1 MALLLK
7 GRRVALRCVGLGDV
21 PRIIA
26 MLNDWEMAQWLSVP
40 PFPYTE
46 ENGRQF
52 CAMAEANHA
61 LACPTL
67 FAVALRASDQIVGSI
82 EVQADPVN
90 GGGVGYWIG
99 KQHWRN
105 GFAGEA
111 LALVER
117 YAAERLETRK
127 LFAVLDADNLASRAL
142 LEQAGFVHEAV
153 VRLDYPTRRGRT
165 QLDQYGKSV
174 G

>member
-1 MALLLK
+1 
-7 GRRVALRCVGLGDV
+7 
-21 PRIIA
+21 
-26 MLNDWEMAQWLSVP
+26 MLNDWEVAQWLSVP

-46 ENGRQF
+46 ENGRRF
-52 CAMAEANHA
+52 CELAEANHA

-67 FAVALRASDQIVGSI
+67 FAVVLRASDQIVGSI

-90 GGGVGYWIG
+90 GCGVGYWIG
-99 KQHWRN
+99 RQHWRN

-117 YAAERLETRK
+117 HAAERLEARK

-142 LEQAGFVHEAV
+142 LEQAGFVYEAV
-153 VRLDYPTRRGRT
+153 MRLDYPTRRGRT
-165 QLDQYGKSV
+165 QLDQYGKPI